1 MPANVFFKFFIV
13 SSPSGPS
20 SVSSFLVSSLSLGSS
35 GTFFTADVAL
45 LVAETELVSSEAEK
59 LKKKII
65 RKQNFQL
72 LFFRQNETYKAV
84 INS

>member
-20 SVSSFLVSSLSLGSS
+20 SVSSFFVSSLSLGSS

-59 LKKKII
+59 LKKKNNKKTKFSIT
-65 RKQNFQL
+65 
-72 LFFRQNETYKAV
+72 FFRQNETYKAV

>member
-20 SVSSFLVSSLSLGSS
+20 SLSSFFISSLSLGSS

-59 LKKKII
+59 LKKNNKKTKFSIT
-65 RKQNFQL
+65 
-72 LFFRQNETYKAV
+72 FFRQNETYKAV